1 MWPQAWTGPEVGTGR
16 LSRSGDHRMLPCC
29 KESIP
34 FLEMLCLPGC
44 AWDRKTLRQ
53 MEECFLLVYKAGR
66 VRLGTTVQIQ
76 NLLQKGEKFEGD
88 VNTGLTDAG
97 ENFIMSEKFSS

>member
-1 MWPQAWTGPEVGTGR
+1 
-16 LSRSGDHRMLPCC
+16 
-29 KESIP
+29 
-34 FLEMLCLPGC
+34 
-44 AWDRKTLRQ
+44 